1 MFPHPC
7 LESREALHLFRHG
20 APGEVCVRQWA
31 SWSGQ
36 HAGRFSLF
44 SARPAQNSGA
54 QVLRVGVLLFEM
66 VVTGNPVFPLVL
78 GACHRK
84 GCFER
89 VC

>member
-1 MFPHPC
+1 MPAG
-7 LESREALHLFRHG
+7 LVSMREGSLCSVHG
-20 APGEVCVRQWA
+20 Q
-31 SWSGQ
+31 
-36 HAGRFSLF
+36 
-44 SARPAQNSGA
+44 PAQNSGA